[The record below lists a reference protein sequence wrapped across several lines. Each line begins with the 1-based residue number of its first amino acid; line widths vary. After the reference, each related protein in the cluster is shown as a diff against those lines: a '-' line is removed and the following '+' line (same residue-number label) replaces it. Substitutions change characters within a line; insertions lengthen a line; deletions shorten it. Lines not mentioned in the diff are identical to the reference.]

1 MIWFCSYMISSWFIS
16 VFESIA
22 TIWELFVTL
31 DAIQMYFLKNLA
43 NALHSIKS
51 ADMRNLSMRG
61 TKLLFM
67 KVHGMPGSH

>member
-31 DAIQMYFLKNLA
+31 DAIQTYFLKNLA
-43 NALHSIKS
+43 NALHSI
-51 ADMRNLSMRG
+51 
-61 TKLLFM
+61 
-67 KVHGMPGSH
+67 H